1 MPESNSDSR
10 AKILVVDD
18 EPNIRDLI
26 KLRLVSLGYEVT
38 EAAGGA
44 EARAAAAQ
52 VVLDLAI
59 IDLKLGAG
67 EDGLQVMEQLFL
79 INPQI
84 PVIILTAHGSIENA
98 VDAIKKG
105 AYSYLT
111 KPYKPE
117 ELAVQVKNAL
127 EKQRLTKE
135 VTLLKGILQER
146 FAVKNIVGQ
155 SPQMKEILSQ
165 VERAAQTD
173 ATIVLYGESGTGKEL
188 IAQIIHLQSRRSR
201 GPFVAINCGAIPE
214 GLLEN
219 ELFGHTRG
227 AYTDA
232 REAKMGLFTQ
242 ADKGTL
248 LLDEIGDTSPALQ
261 VKLLRVLQEKEF
273 KPLGG
278 ERSVK
283 VDVRV
288 IVASNKN
295 LQEAVARGTFRED
308 LFYRIQVVPIYLP
321 PLRERKED
329 IPPLVEQFI
338 KNYSK
343 ELGKEIKGITPA
355 AMQRL
360 MLYPWPGNIRELKN
374 VLERAVILT
383 SHNLIDEQALMHMT
397 HPGHGHDPLARDN
410 TLYPSF
416 KIAREEFEKGYL
428 IQVLTQVRGN
438 VVQAAKLAQR
448 YRGDLYRLMKKYGLK
463 TEDFKNTFS
472 TTL

>member
-1 MPESNSDSR
+1 
-10 AKILVVDD
+10 
-18 EPNIRDLI
+18 
-26 KLRLVSLGYEVT
+26 
-38 EAAGGA
+38 
-44 EARAAAAQ
+44 
-52 VVLDLAI
+52 
-59 IDLKLGAG
+59 
-67 EDGLQVMEQLFL
+67 
-79 INPQI
+79 
-84 PVIILTAHGSIENA
+84 
-98 VDAIKKG
+98 
-105 AYSYLT
+105 
-111 KPYKPE
+111 
-117 ELAVQVKNAL
+117 
-127 EKQRLTKE
+127 
-135 VTLLKGILQER
+135 
-146 FAVKNIVGQ
+146 
-155 SPQMKEILSQ
+155 MKEILSQ

-201 GPFVAINCGAIPE
+201 GPFVALNCGAIPE

-329 IPPLVEQFI
+329 IPPLVEHFI
-338 KNYSK
+338 KHYSK
-343 ELGKEIKGITPA
+343 ELGKEMKGITPA

-383 SHNLIDEQALMHMT
+383 SHNLIDEQDLLHMT
-397 HPGHGHDPLARDN
+397 HPAHGPEHLARDK

-448 YRGDLYRLMKKYGLK
+448 YRGDVYRLMKKYGLK
-463 TEDFKNTFS
+463 AEDFK
-472 TTL
+472 

>member
-1 MPESNSDSR
+1 M
-10 AKILVVDD
+10 
-18 EPNIRDLI
+18 
-26 KLRLVSLGYEVT
+26 
-38 EAAGGA
+38 
-44 EARAAAAQ
+44 
-52 VVLDLAI
+52 
-59 IDLKLGAG
+59 
-67 EDGLQVMEQLFL
+67 
-79 INPQI
+79 
-84 PVIILTAHGSIENA
+84 
-98 VDAIKKG
+98 
-105 AYSYLT
+105 
-111 KPYKPE
+111 
-117 ELAVQVKNAL
+117 KNAL

-135 VTLLKGILQER
+135 VTLLKGMLQER

-201 GPFVAINCGAIPE
+201 GPFVALNCGAIPE

-329 IPPLVEQFI
+329 IPPLVEHFI
-338 KNYSK
+338 KHYSK
-343 ELGKEIKGITPA
+343 ELGKEMKGITPA

-374 VLERAVILT
+374 VLERAVL
-383 SHNLIDEQALMHMT
+383 
-397 HPGHGHDPLARDN
+397 
-410 TLYPSF
+410 F
-416 KIAREEFEKGYL
+416 
-428 IQVLTQVRGN
+428 
-438 VVQAAKLAQR
+438 
-448 YRGDLYRLMKKYGLK
+448 
-463 TEDFKNTFS
+463 
-472 TTL
+472 

>member
-1 MPESNSDSR
+1 MPDDSNDNR

-26 KLRLVSLGYEVT
+26 KIRLTSQGYDVI
-38 EAAGGA
+38 EAANGA

-52 VVLDLAI
+52 AVLDLAI
-59 IDLKLGAG
+59 IDLKLGET

-79 INPQI
+79 INPQM

-98 VDAIKKG
+98 VAAIKKG

-117 ELAVQVKNAL
+117 ELTLQVKNAL

-135 VTLLKGILQER
+135 ITILKGMLQER
-146 FAVKNIVGQ
+146 FAVKNIIGK
-155 SPQMKEILSQ
+155 SPQMQEILRQ

-173 ATIVLYGESGTGKEL
+173 ATIMLYGESGTGKEL
-188 IAQIIHLQSRRSR
+188 IAQIIHLQSRRSH

-219 ELFGHTRG
+219 ELFGHIRG

-232 REAKMGLFTQ
+232 RETKMGLFTQ

-261 VKLLRVLQEKEF
+261 IKLLRVLQEKEF

-278 ERSVK
+278 ERPVK
-283 VDVRV
+283 VDVR
-288 IVASNKN
+288 IIAASNKN

-308 LFYRIQVVPIYLP
+308 LFYRIHVVPLYLP
-321 PLRERKED
+321 PLRDRKED
-329 IPPLVEQFI
+329 IPPLVEHFI
-338 KNYSK
+338 KQYRK
-343 ELGKEIKGITPA
+343 ELGKEVTGLTPA
-355 AMQRL
+355 AMQKL
-360 MLYPWPGNIRELKN
+360 MLYHWPGNIRELKN

-383 SHNLIDEQALMHMT
+383 SHNLIDEQDLQHMT
-397 HPGHGHDPLARDN
+397 SPTGGTADRAIYR
-410 TLYPSF
+410 SF
-416 KIAREEFEKGYL
+416 KQAKEEFEKGYV
-428 IQVLTQVRGN
+428 IQLLTQTRGN

-448 YRGDLYRLMKKYGLK
+448 YRGDLYRLMKKYELK
-463 TEDFKNTFS
+463 AEDFK
-472 TTL
+472 

>member
-1 MPESNSDSR
+1 MPESNSESR

-26 KLRLVSLGYEVT
+26 KMRLVSLGYEVT

-79 INPQI
+79 INPQL

-135 VTLLKGILQER
+135 VSLLKGMLQER

-329 IPPLVEQFI
+329 ISPLVEHFI
-338 KNYSK
+338 KHYSK

-360 MLYPWPGNIRELKN
+360 MLYHWPGNIRELKN

-383 SHNLIDEQALMHMT
+383 SHNLIDEQDLMHMT
-397 HPGHGHDPLARDN
+397 QPGHGPEPLARDN

-428 IQVLTQVRGN
+428 IQLLTQVRGN

-463 TEDFKNTFS
+463 AEDFK
-472 TTL
+472 

>member
-1 MPESNSDSR
+1 
-10 AKILVVDD
+10 
-18 EPNIRDLI
+18 
-26 KLRLVSLGYEVT
+26 
-38 EAAGGA
+38 
-44 EARAAAAQ
+44 
-52 VVLDLAI
+52 
-59 IDLKLGAG
+59 
-67 EDGLQVMEQLFL
+67 
-79 INPQI
+79 
-84 PVIILTAHGSIENA
+84 
-98 VDAIKKG
+98 
-105 AYSYLT
+105 
-111 KPYKPE
+111 
-117 ELAVQVKNAL
+117 VKNAL

-135 VTLLKGILQER
+135 VTLLKGMLQER

-329 IPPLVEQFI
+329 IPPLVEHFI
-338 KNYSK
+338 NHYSK
-343 ELGKEIKGITPA
+343 ELGKEMKGITPA

-383 SHNLIDEQALMHMT
+383 SHNLIDEQDLLHMT
-397 HPGHGHDPLARDN
+397 HPAHGTEPRAHDK

-416 KIAREEFEKGYL
+416 NTAREEFEKGYL
-428 IQVLTQVRGN
+428 IQVLTQVKGN

-448 YRGDLYRLMKKYGLK
+448 YRGDVYRLMKKYGLK
-463 TEDFKNTFS
+463 AEDFK
-472 TTL
+472 

>member
-18 EPNIRDLI
+18 EPNIRELI
-26 KLRLVSLGYEVT
+26 KMRLVSLGYEVT

-44 EARAAAAQ
+44 EARAVAAQ

-79 INPQI
+79 INPQL

-135 VTLLKGILQER
+135 VTLLKGMLQER

-329 IPPLVEQFI
+329 IPPLVEHFI
-338 KNYSK
+338 KHYSK

-383 SHNLIDEQALMHMT
+383 SHNLIDEQDLMHMT
-397 HPGHGHDPLARDN
+397 HPGHSRDPLARDN

-416 KIAREEFEKGYL
+416 KTAREEFEKGYL
-428 IQVLTQVRGN
+428 IQVLTRVRGN

-463 TEDFKNTFS
+463 AEDFK
-472 TTL
+472 

>member
-1 MPESNSDSR
+1 MPESSEESR

-18 EPNIRDLI
+18 EPHIRDLI
-26 KLRLVSLGYEVT
+26 KIRLGSQGYDVI
-38 EAAGGA
+38 EAASGA

-52 VVLDLAI
+52 TVLDLAI
-59 IDLKLGAG
+59 IDLKLGET
-67 EDGLQVMEQLFL
+67 EDGLQVMEQLLL
-79 INPQI
+79 INPQM

-98 VDAIKKG
+98 VAAVKKG

-117 ELAVQVKNAL
+117 DLTLQVKNAL

-135 VTLLKGILQER
+135 VTILKGMLQER
-146 FAVKNIVGQ
+146 FAVKNIIGN
-155 SPQMKEILSQ
+155 SPPMQEILRQ
-165 VERAAQTD
+165 VERAARTD
-173 ATIVLYGESGTGKEL
+173 ATIMLYGESGTGKEL

-201 GPFVAINCGAIPE
+201 GPFVAVNCGAIPE

-232 REAKMGLFTQ
+232 RDTKIGLFTQ

-248 LLDEIGDTSPALQ
+248 FLDEIGDTSAGLQ
-261 VKLLRVLQEKEF
+261 IKLLRVLEEKEF

-283 VDVRV
+283 VDVR
-288 IVASNKN
+288 IIAASNKN

-308 LFYRIQVVPIYLP
+308 LFYRIHVVPISLP
-321 PLRERKED
+321 PLRDRKED
-329 IPPLVEQFI
+329 IPPLVEHFIRQF
-338 KNYSK
+338 SK
-343 ELGKEIKGITPA
+343 ELGKEVKGLTPA
-355 AMQRL
+355 AMQKL
-360 MLYPWPGNIRELKN
+360 MLYHWPGNIRELKN
-374 VLERAVILT
+374 VLERAMILT
-383 SHNLIDEQALMHMT
+383 SHNLIDEQDLLHMAYPAGGT
-397 HPGHGHDPLARDN
+397 AERAR
-410 TLYPSF
+410 YPSF
-416 KIAREEFEKGYL
+416 KQAKEDFEKGYL
-428 IQVLTQVRGN
+428 MQLLTQTQGN

-463 TEDFKNTFS
+463 AEAFK
-472 TTL
+472 

>member
-1 MPESNSDSR
+1 MPEDSNDNR

-26 KLRLVSLGYEVT
+26 KIRLTSLGYDVI
-38 EAAGGA
+38 EAATGA

-52 VVLDLAI
+52 AVLDLAI
-59 IDLKLGAG
+59 IDLKLGET

-98 VDAIKKG
+98 VAAIKKG

-117 ELAVQVKNAL
+117 ELTLQVKNAL

-135 VTLLKGILQER
+135 ITILKGMLQER
-146 FAVKNIVGQ
+146 FAVKNIIGK
-155 SPQMKEILSQ
+155 SPQMQEILSQ

-173 ATIVLYGESGTGKEL
+173 ATIMLYGESGTGKEL

-232 REAKMGLFTQ
+232 RETKIGLFTQ

-261 VKLLRVLQEKEF
+261 IKLLRVLQEKEF

-278 ERSVK
+278 ERPVK
-283 VDVRV
+283 VDVR
-288 IVASNKN
+288 IIAASNKN

-308 LFYRIQVVPIYLP
+308 LFYRIHVVPIYLP
-321 PLRERKED
+321 PLRDRKED
-329 IPPLVEQFI
+329 IPPLVEHFI
-338 KNYSK
+338 KQYSK
-343 ELGKEIKGITPA
+343 ELGKEVKGLTPA
-355 AMQRL
+355 AMQKL
-360 MLYPWPGNIRELKN
+360 MLYHWPGNIRELKN

-383 SHNLIDEQALMHMT
+383 SHNLIDEQDLQHMT
-397 HPGHGHDPLARDN
+397 HPAGGTADRAIYR
-410 TLYPSF
+410 SF
-416 KIAREEFEKGYL
+416 KQAKEEFEKGYV
-428 IQVLTQVRGN
+428 IQLLTQTRGN

-463 TEDFKNTFS
+463 AEDFK
-472 TTL
+472 

>member
-1 MPESNSDSR
+1 M
-10 AKILVVDD
+10 
-18 EPNIRDLI
+18 
-26 KLRLVSLGYEVT
+26 
-38 EAAGGA
+38 
-44 EARAAAAQ
+44 
-52 VVLDLAI
+52 
-59 IDLKLGAG
+59 
-67 EDGLQVMEQLFL
+67 
-79 INPQI
+79 
-84 PVIILTAHGSIENA
+84 
-98 VDAIKKG
+98 
-105 AYSYLT
+105 
-111 KPYKPE
+111 
-117 ELAVQVKNAL
+117 KNAL

-329 IPPLVEQFI
+329 IPPLVEHFI
-338 KNYSK
+338 KHYSK

-360 MLYPWPGNIRELKN
+360 MLYSWPGNIRELKN
-374 VLERAVILT
+374 VLERAIILT
-383 SHNLIDEQALMHMT
+383 SHNLIDEQDLLHMT
-397 HPGHGHDPLARDN
+397 HSAHGHEPLARDKN
-410 TLYPSF
+410 ALPVF
-416 KIAREEFEKGYL
+416 L
-428 IQVLTQVRGN
+428 
-438 VVQAAKLAQR
+438 KLP
-448 YRGDLYRLMKKYGLK
+448 G
-463 TEDFKNTFS
+463 KNLRKAT
-472 TTL
+472 

>member
-1 MPESNSDSR
+1 MPESNSESR

-26 KLRLVSLGYEVT
+26 KMRLVSLGYEVT

-59 IDLKLGAG
+59 IDLKLGTG

-79 INPQI
+79 INPQL

-135 VTLLKGILQER
+135 VTLLKGMLQER

-329 IPPLVEQFI
+329 ISPLVEHFI
-338 KNYSK
+338 KHYSK
-343 ELGKEIKGITPA
+343 ELGKEIMGITLA

-374 VLERAVILT
+374 VLERALILT
-383 SHNLIDEQALMHMT
+383 SHNLIDEQDLMHMT
-397 HPGHGHDPLARDN
+397 HPGHGPEPLARDN

-416 KIAREEFEKGYL
+416 RIAREEFEKGYL
-428 IQVLTQVRGN
+428 IQLLTQVRGN

-463 TEDFKNTFS
+463 AEDFK
-472 TTL
+472 

>member
-1 MPESNSDSR
+1 MPESNSESR
-10 AKILVVDD
+10 AIILVVDD

-26 KLRLVSLGYEVT
+26 KMRLVSLGYEVL

-79 INPQI
+79 INPQV

-135 VTLLKGILQER
+135 VTLLKGMLQER

-155 SPQMKEILSQ
+155 SPQMKEIMSQ

-295 LQEAVARGTFRED
+295 LHEAVARGTFRED

-329 IPPLVEQFI
+329 IPPLVEHFI
-338 KNYSK
+338 KHYSK

-383 SHNLIDEQALMHMT
+383 SHNLIDEQDLLHMT
-397 HPGHGHDPLARDN
+397 HPGHGPEPLARVN

-428 IQVLTQVRGN
+428 IQVLTQVKGN
-438 VVQAAKLAQR
+438 VVQAAKLVQR
-448 YRGDLYRLMKKYGLK
+448 YRGDVYRLMKKYGLK
-463 TEDFKNTFS
+463 AEDFK
-472 TTL
+472 

>member
-1 MPESNSDSR
+1 MPESSSESR

-26 KLRLVSLGYEVT
+26 KMRLVSLGYEVI

-67 EDGLQVMEQLFL
+67 EDGLQVMEQIFL
-79 INPQI
+79 INPQV

-117 ELAVQVKNAL
+117 ELAVLVKNAL

-135 VTLLKGILQER
+135 VTLLKGMLQER

-155 SPQMKEILSQ
+155 RPQMKEILSQ

-201 GPFVAINCGAIPE
+201 GPFVALNCGAIPE

-295 LQEAVARGTFRED
+295 LPGGSGTGEHS
-308 LFYRIQVVPIYLP
+308 V
-321 PLRERKED
+321 
-329 IPPLVEQFI
+329 
-338 KNYSK
+338 
-343 ELGKEIKGITPA
+343 
-355 AMQRL
+355 
-360 MLYPWPGNIRELKN
+360 
-374 VLERAVILT
+374 
-383 SHNLIDEQALMHMT
+383 
-397 HPGHGHDPLARDN
+397 
-410 TLYPSF
+410 
-416 KIAREEFEKGYL
+416 KI
-428 IQVLTQVRGN
+428 
-438 VVQAAKLAQR
+438 
-448 YRGDLYRLMKKYGLK
+448 
-463 TEDFKNTFS
+463 FS
-472 TTL
+472 TGFRWCRYICRPCASGRKTYPRLSSTLSNTTAKSLAKR

>member
-1 MPESNSDSR
+1 MPESSSESR

-18 EPNIRDLI
+18 EPNIRELI
-26 KLRLVSLGYEVT
+26 KMRLVSLGYEVI

-59 IDLKLGAG
+59 IDLKLAAG

-79 INPQI
+79 INPQV

-329 IPPLVEQFI
+329 IPPLVEHFI
-338 KNYSK
+338 KHYSK

-360 MLYPWPGNIRELKN
+360 MLYSWPGNIRELKN
-374 VLERAVILT
+374 VLERAIILT
-383 SHNLIDEQALMHMT
+383 SHNLIDEQDLLHMT
-397 HPGHGHDPLARDN
+397 HSAHGHEPLARDK

-416 KIAREEFEKGYL
+416 KTAREEFEKGYL
-428 IQVLTQVRGN
+428 IQVLTQVKGN

-448 YRGDLYRLMKKYGLK
+448 YRGDVYRLMKKYGLK
-463 TEDFKNTFS
+463 AEDFK
-472 TTL
+472 

>member
-1 MPESNSDSR
+1 MPESNSESR

-26 KLRLVSLGYEVT
+26 KMRLVSLGYEVIA
-38 EAAGGA
+38 AAGGA

-52 VVLDLAI
+52 VVLDMAI

-79 INPQI
+79 INPQV

-135 VTLLKGILQER
+135 VTLLKVMLQER
-146 FAVKNIVGQ
+146 FAAKNIVGQ

-201 GPFVAINCGAIPE
+201 GPFVALNCGAIPE

-329 IPPLVEQFI
+329 IPPLVEHFI
-338 KNYSK
+338 KHYSK

-383 SHNLIDEQALMHMT
+383 SHNLIDEQDLLHMT
-397 HPGHGHDPLARDN
+397 HPAHGLAPLARDKA
-410 TLYPSF
+410 LYPSF
-416 KIAREEFEKGYL
+416 KIAKEEFEKGYL
-428 IQVLTQVRGN
+428 IQVLTQARGN

-448 YRGDLYRLMKKYGLK
+448 YRGDVYRLMKKYGLK
-463 TEDFKNTFS
+463 AEDFK
-472 TTL
+472 

>member
-1 MPESNSDSR
+1 MPESNSENR

-26 KLRLVSLGYEVT
+26 KMRLVSLGYEVIA
-38 EAAGGA
+38 AAGGA

-52 VVLDLAI
+52 VVLDMAI

-79 INPQI
+79 INPQV

-135 VTLLKGILQER
+135 VTLLKVMLQER
-146 FAVKNIVGQ
+146 FAAKNIVGQ

-201 GPFVAINCGAIPE
+201 GPFVALNCGAIPE

-329 IPPLVEQFI
+329 IPPLVEHFI
-338 KNYSK
+338 KHYSK

-383 SHNLIDEQALMHMT
+383 SHNLIDEQDLLHMT
-397 HPGHGHDPLARDN
+397 HPAHGPAPLARDK

-416 KIAREEFEKGYL
+416 KIAKEEFEKGYL

-448 YRGDLYRLMKKYGLK
+448 YRGDVYRLMKKYGLK
-463 TEDFKNTFS
+463 AEDFK
-472 TTL
+472 

>member
-1 MPESNSDSR
+1 MPESNNASR

-26 KLRLVSLGYEVT
+26 TMRLTSLGYEVL
-38 EAAGGA
+38 EAADGA

-52 VVLDLAI
+52 VVLDIAI

-79 INPQI
+79 INPQV

-135 VTLLKGILQER
+135 VTLLKGMLQER

-155 SPQMKEILSQ
+155 SPQMKDILSQ

-329 IPPLVEQFI
+329 IPPLVEHFI
-338 KNYSK
+338 KHYAK
-343 ELGKEIKGITPA
+343 ELGKEIKGLTPA

-374 VLERAVILT
+374 VLERAAILT
-383 SHNLIDEQALMHMT
+383 SHNLIDEQDLLHMT
-397 HPGHGHDPLARDN
+397 NPADGTRPLARDK
-410 TLYPSF
+410 TTYPSF
-416 KIAREEFEKGYL
+416 NAAREEFEKGYL
-428 IQVLTQVRGN
+428 IQLLTQVRGN

-448 YRGDLYRLMKKYGLK
+448 YRGDVYRLMKKYGLK
-463 TEDFKNTFS
+463 AEDFK
-472 TTL
+472 